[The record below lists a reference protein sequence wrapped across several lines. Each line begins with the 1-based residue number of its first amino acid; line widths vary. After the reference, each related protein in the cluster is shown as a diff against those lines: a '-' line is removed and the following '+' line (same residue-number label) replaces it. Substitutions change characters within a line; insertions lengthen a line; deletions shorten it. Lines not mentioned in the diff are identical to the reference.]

1 MTENLELTYV
11 EHHQQHSC
19 LHQRLHT
26 QSMVWGT
33 QVQQMTIDNPRGTGT
48 LTIPFTEA
56 HVQTMVEQASPRPV
70 AEMRVLVLIGR
81 NITREDFSNNASFFA
96 GCARATNLIHQL
108 LQPMGFPADAR
119 LLSDLLPFADLFPWP
134 SVEPIADGIEVKK
147 KSVLSIIKR

>member
-1 MTENLELTYV
+1 
-11 EHHQQHSC
+11 
-19 LHQRLHT
+19 
-26 QSMVWGT
+26 MVWGT

>member
-1 MTENLELTYV
+1 MEVTENLELTYV

-81 NITREDFSNNASFFA
+81 NITRKDFSNNASFFA
-96 GCARATNLIHQL
+96 GRARATNLIHQL

-119 LLSDLLPFADLFPWP
+119 LLSDLLPLLTCSRGLVW
-134 SVEPIADGIEVKK
+134 SRLQM
-147 KSVLSIIKR
+147 VLR